1 MFKLDEQ
8 DQQQLLNIAQESIQH
23 GLEHGKQLN
32 IEQSK
37 YSESLQNPGAVFVTL
52 KCSGLLRGCTGTL
65 EAVHPLVSAV
75 AHFSYHSAFHDPR
88 FPPLEFPE
96 LVNLSISISVL
107 SPKEELSFASEE
119 DVINQIRP
127 GTDGLVVEYSGQ
139 RGTLLPSVWESIS
152 DKYDFFCTVKQKAGF
167 EREFWSDSMRVYR
180 YTTHTINE

>member
-1 MFKLDEQ
+1 VFKLNEQ
-8 DQQQLLNIAQESIQH
+8 DQQQLLNIAQESIQN
-23 GLEHGKQLN
+23 GLEHGKPLK
-32 IEQSK
+32 IEHSE
-37 YSESLQNPGAVFVTL
+37 YSESLQNPGAVFITL

-65 EAVHPLVSAV
+65 EAVYSLASAV

-107 SPKEELSFASEE
+107 SPKEELSFTSEE

-139 RGTLLPSVWESIS
+139 RGTLLPNVWDTIS
-152 DKYDFFCTVKQKAGF
+152 DKYDFFHTVKQKAGF
-167 EREFWSDSMRVYR
+167 ERKFWSDGMRVFR
-180 YTTHTINE
+180 YTTHIIK